1 MKDSKSGL
9 CVASGVMWA
18 DIVPVL
24 GEGGPLKRTATW
36 IAGKLADLLLG
47 GDVLDPK
54 RDGAEIDW
62 EGVTIEKPRRTIVA
76 VLARIQLELALGAT
90 NRRLEEELDAGGCEA
105 LIARAKELDEDENFA
120 AKLSE
125 SCSMT
130 ITGLPGSKLEA
141 EISGSGVSFE
151 VLCDEMWNRSNEVR
165 EAGTKK
171 PGLTAIPSSVGG
183 VGKKD

>member
-1 MKDSKSGL
+1 MSDSKLGL
-9 CVASGVMWA
+9 YVASGVMWA
-18 DIVPVL
+18 DIAPVL
-24 GEGGPLKRTATW
+24 GEGGPIKRTATW
-36 IAGKLADLLLG
+36 IAEKLADVLLG

-90 NRRLEEELDAGGCEA
+90 NRRLEKALDAEGCAA
-105 LIARAKELDEDENFA
+105 LIARAKKLGEEENFA

-130 ITGLPGSKLEA
+130 ITGLPGSTLEA

-151 VLCDEMWNRSNEVR
+151 VLCDELWNRSSEVR

-171 PGLTAIPSSVGG
+171 PRLSASPGF
-183 VGKKD
+183 